1 MRAIDQPR
9 CLCQR
14 LVAGLVGIIW
24 KTVLAWRE
32 VSSASQSRDGYFQFP
47 GKYRVVSSK
56 YSKIELSKNHMNTF
70 SLSFVLSL
78 SLSLENVNPS
88 NKPSRMHRSRKSHRS
103 RYLLFFCSFSVS
115 TFVLTFRFIFG
126 SRYHPYPDCGQPY
139 KHSTLIVEL

>member
-14 LVAGLVGIIW
+14 LVAGLLGIIW

-78 SLSLENVNPS
+78 SLENVNPS

-103 RYLLFFCSFSVS
+103 RYLLVFCSFSVS

>member
-78 SLSLENVNPS
+78 SLSL
-88 NKPSRMHRSRKSHRS
+88 SRMWIQAINPLECTEVESHIGADTCSSSVPSLFLHLSLRFVS
-103 RYLLFFCSFSVS
+103 SLGHATILTLTVGNLINTLLWS
-115 TFVLTFRFIFG
+115 
-126 SRYHPYPDCGQPY
+126 
-139 KHSTLIVEL
+139 